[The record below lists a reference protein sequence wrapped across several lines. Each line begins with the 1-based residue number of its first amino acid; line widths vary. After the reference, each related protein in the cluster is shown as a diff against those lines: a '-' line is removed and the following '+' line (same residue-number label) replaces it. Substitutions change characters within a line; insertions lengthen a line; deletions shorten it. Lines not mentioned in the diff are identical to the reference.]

1 MRTARNLA
9 VAAGLLL
16 LPAFVEGRD
25 IQVAS
30 TWAPVPAKVD
40 GTADTWA
47 ALLRPLGD
55 PPMVIGVQNDADF
68 LYLCLKTS
76 NLKLKKQLTATGLT
90 VWTNGTGK
98 ASTSRGFGVRYPL
111 SEQREGGKPTPTP
124 AEETSAPGVV
134 QPPPEFELIGPTIE
148 SRRRVELADDEPV
161 VAALG
166 DDSGVM
172 VLQLRLPLKS
182 SAVHPLAVGAV
193 PGTAIAL
200 RMVTEAPKVSEG
212 KRWRDHTGRPDTNE
226 NQGMPQ
232 DFPDMPSPF
241 SLWLQVTLAAPPAP
255 PAAK

>member
-1 MRTARNLA
+1 MRTARNLV

-16 LPAFVEGRD
+16 LPAFVDGRD
-25 IQVAS
+25 LQVAS
-30 TWAPVPAKVD
+30 AWALVPAKVD

-55 PPMVIGVQNDADF
+55 VPMVIGVQNDADF

-98 ASTSRGFGVRYPL
+98 ASTSKGFGVRYPL

-134 QPPPEFELIGPTIE
+134 QPPPEFELIGPTME
-148 SRRRVELADDEPV
+148 NRRRVELADDEPV

-200 RMVTEAPKVSEG
+200 QLVTELPKKSEG
-212 KRWRDHTGRPDTNE
+212 KRWADNVGFPGTTGGRREDAPE
-226 NQGMPQ
+226 
-232 DFPDMPSPF
+232 MPSPF
-241 SLWLQVTLAAPPAP
+241 SLWLQVTLATPPAP